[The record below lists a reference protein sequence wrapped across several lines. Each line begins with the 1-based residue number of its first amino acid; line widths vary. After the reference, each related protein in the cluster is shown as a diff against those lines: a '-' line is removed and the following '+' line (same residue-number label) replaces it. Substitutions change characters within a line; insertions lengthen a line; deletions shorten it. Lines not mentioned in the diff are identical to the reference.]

1 MIAIFLNQQK
11 WKINWFHVK
20 TLKYANRSCVF
31 HLQTTTSS
39 FNEAEDR
46 DPTTQK
52 WNMTQVLSE
61 QVNTASNAGFL
72 NLKICWDIKNIGSI
86 YFSPVNIHSHEM
98 WAWKIGSGAF
108 QGCGFTGD
116 FEAENWRFP
125 TNIRY
130 RQEFQQSCVIHSS
143 ITYRLFICPEF
154 FMSQP
159 CKSVEKQRFDLLA
172 LGVLSKTW
180 FFHFC
185 DEDLEAEILVMHIPT
200 RLILLYIDKTWWYD
214 LAWFSRSTMRI
225 HTVCVVPSVPRIPWS
240 LSKRHWNRR
249 FVYFLGN
256 RSLDWPISI
265 KFVRVNLRTTLV
277 HHASSMNMY
286 IYYTA

>member
-1 MIAIFLNQQK
+1 MCL
-11 WKINWFHVK
+11 
-20 TLKYANRSCVF
+20 YANRSCVF
-31 HLQTTTSS
+31 HLQTTS

-72 NLKICWDIKNIGSI
+72 NLKICWDIKNIGSNMVLI
-86 YFSPVNIHSHEM
+86 FHQLISTAMKCELEKLVQAPFKVVESLVIS
-98 WAWKIGSGAF
+98 KPR
-108 QGCGFTGD
+108 TLTT
-116 FEAENWRFP
+116 ENWRSP

-185 DEDLEAEILVMHIPT
+185 DEELEAETLVMHIPT

-214 LAWFSRSTMRI
+214 LAWFSRSTTRI

-256 RSLDWPISI
+256 KSLDWPISI

-286 IYYTA
+286 IYIAYIYSTLQYYTA